1 MTHARMNAFAHRY
14 GILPYYKFFV
24 NVIEVAKA
32 LQTAEKTG
40 DFFMTFIDIDF
51 NNYLMTEVA

>member
-1 MTHARMNAFAHRY
+1 MNAFAHRY

-40 DFFMTFIDIDF
+40 NFFMTFIDIDF